1 MKPPAAART
10 LLMMAASDRD
20 RDFILGDLEEEF
32 QERSGAGWW
41 YWSQAVRSTV
51 PLIRVAVRDGGGG
64 RFFAAAFVSVL
75 LSYGLI
81 VALVIAASALADL
94 LLPRS
99 FGLRIAWD
107 LITAFPFAA
116 LAGYL
121 SVRISGRSALLQAL
135 MLAVF
140 VGLLGLLSMA
150 MSPAELP
157 AWYSAGLIAAMTGG
171 VLAGAAHFARRRTR

>member
-32 QERSGAGWW
+32 HGRGGAGLW
-41 YWSQAVRSTV
+41 YWSQAVRSAV
-51 PLIRVAVRDGGGG
+51 PLTRVALRDGGPG
-64 RFFAAAFVSVL
+64 RFLAAAVVSVL
-75 LSYGLI
+75 LSYGLM
-81 VALVIAASALADL
+81 VALVMAASALADL
-94 LLPRS
+94 LFPPS
-99 FGLRIAWD
+99 YGLRIAWD
-107 LITAFPFAA
+107 WITAFPFAA

-140 VGLLGLLSMA
+140 IGLLGLLSMA
-150 MSPAELP
+150 LSPGDLP
-157 AWYSAGLIAAMTGG
+157 AWYSAGLIAAMIGG
-171 VLAGAAHFARRRTR
+171 VLTGAAHCARRRVR